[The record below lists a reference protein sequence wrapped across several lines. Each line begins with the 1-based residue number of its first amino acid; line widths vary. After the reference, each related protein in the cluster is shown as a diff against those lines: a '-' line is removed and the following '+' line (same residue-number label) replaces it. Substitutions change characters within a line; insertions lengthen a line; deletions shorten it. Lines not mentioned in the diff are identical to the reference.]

1 MDQIELLEGVLTKTG
16 KVVANV
22 DQPRLTSTTPCDAYT
37 VQQLMDHIV
46 GWIQVF
52 EAGCNGRTFQG
63 DPSAYVCGP
72 DAAAEFAR
80 LAASVVAGWKEYGFD
95 REVQISGGSMMPAAM
110 VFNMTVM
117 EYLAHGWDL
126 ASATG
131 QPNPYS
137 EGEAADVLTRAKA
150 TLPPEYQ
157 GEGQA
162 FGAPVPVA
170 DDASAIDQLI
180 GFLGRDPKWAESPSG

>member
-22 DQPRLTSTTPCDAYT
+22 DQPRLTSTTPCDDYT
-37 VQQLMDHIV
+37 VQQLMNHIV
-46 GWIQVF
+46 GWVQVF
-52 EAGCNGRTFQG
+52 EAGCNGRTFEG

-72 DAAAEFAR
+72 DAADEFAR
-80 LAASVVAGWKEYGFD
+80 LAASVVAGWTELGFD
-95 REVQISGGSMMPAAM
+95 REVQISGGSMMPAVM

-117 EYLAHGWDL
+117 EYMAHGWDL

-137 EGEAADVLTRAKA
+137 EEEAAEVLARAKA

-157 GEGQA
+157 GEGMA
-162 FGAPVPVA
+162 FGAVVPVA
-170 DDASAIDQLI
+170 DDAPAIEQLI
-180 GFLGRDPKWAESPSG
+180 GFLGRDPGWTESPTR

>member
-1 MDQIELLEGVLTKTG
+1 MDQIELLTGILSKTG

-22 DQPRLTSTTPCDAYT
+22 DEPRLTSTTPCDDYT
-37 VQQLMDHIV
+37 VQQLMNHIV

-63 DPSAYVCGP
+63 DPSAYICGP
-72 DAAAEFAR
+72 GAAAEFAKLANR
-80 LAASVVAGWKEYGFD
+80 LVDGWKEFGFD
-95 REVQISGGSMMPAAM
+95 REVAISSGSMMPAAM

-137 EGEAADVLTRAKA
+137 EAEAAEVLARAKA

-162 FGAPVPVA
+162 FGAPVPVPDGA
-170 DDASAIDQLI
+170 PAIDQLI
-180 GFLGRDPKWAESPSG
+180 GFLGRDPKWAESPTG

>member
-16 KVVANV
+16 KVVADV
-22 DQPRLTSTTPCDAYT
+22 AQPRLASATPCDDYT

-46 GWIQVF
+46 GWVQVF
-52 EAGCNGRTFQG
+52 EAGCNGRTFEG
-63 DPSAYVCGP
+63 DPSAYVGGP
-72 DAAAEFAR
+72 DAADEFAR
-80 LAASVVAGWKEYGFD
+80 LAASLVAGWKEYGFD
-95 REVQISGGSMMPAAM
+95 REVQISSGSMMPATM

-117 EYLAHGWDL
+117 EYMAHGWDL

-137 EGEAADVLTRAKA
+137 EAEAAEVLARAKT

-157 GEGQA
+157 GEGMA
-162 FGAPVPVA
+162 FGAVVPVA
-170 DDASAIDQLI
+170 ADAPAIDQLI
-180 GFLGRDPKWAESPSG
+180 GFLGRDPKWAESPTG

>member
-1 MDQIELLEGVLTKTG
+1 MDEIELLEGVLTKTG
-16 KVVANV
+16 TVVANV
-22 DQPRLTSTTPCDAYT
+22 DEPRSTAMTPCDEFD
-37 VQQLMDHIV
+37 VQQLMNHIV

-52 EAGCNGRTFQG
+52 EAGCNGRTFDG

-72 DAAAEFAR
+72 DAASEFAK
-80 LAASVVAGWKEYGFD
+80 LADGVVSGWKEYGFD
-95 REVQISGGSMMPAAM
+95 REVRISGGSMMPAAM

-137 EGEAADVLTRAKA
+137 EAEATEVLARAKA

-157 GEGQA
+157 GEGMA

-170 DDASAIDQLI
+170 DNAPAIDQLI
-180 GFLGRDPKWAESPSG
+180 GFLGRDPKWAESPTG

>member
-1 MDQIELLEGVLTKTG
+1 MDEIELLEGVLTKTG

-22 DQPRLTSTTPCDAYT
+22 DQPRLTSMTPCDDYT
-37 VQQLMDHIV
+37 VQQLMNHIV
-46 GWIQVF
+46 GWVQVF

-72 DAAAEFAR
+72 DAAEEFAR
-80 LAASVVAGWKEYGFD
+80 LAASVVAGWKEFGFD

-110 VFNMTVM
+110 VFNMTAM
-117 EYLAHGWDL
+117 EYMAHGWDL

-137 EGEAADVLTRAKA
+137 EAEASEVLARARV

-157 GEGQA
+157 GEGMA
-162 FGAPVPVA
+162 FGAVVPVA
-170 DDASAIDQLI
+170 EGAPAIDQLI
-180 GFLGRDPKWAESPSG
+180 GFLGRDPKWAESPAG